1 MKQEKLNFWHIPL
14 GMLVAVAVLALL
26 MCSCKSIEYVPVIE
40 QRTDTLVQ
48 KVIERDS
55 IHIHDSTIVREAGD
69 TVLIER
75 WHTKYRDRWHHD
87 SIYISKTDSVPV
99 PYPVTEYVEKPLKWW
114 QKGLIWFGI
123 IVMMIAILMVSQWI
137 ARKRLL

>member
-1 MKQEKLNFWHIPL
+1 
-14 GMLVAVAVLALL
+14 MLVAVAVLALI

-55 IHIHDSTIVREAGD
+55 IHVHDSTIVREAGD

-123 IVMMIAILMVSQWI
+123 IVMMIALLMVSQWI

>member
-14 GMLVAVAVLALL
+14 GMLVAVAVLALI

-55 IHIHDSTIVREAGD
+55 IHVHDSTIVREAGD

-123 IVMMIAILMVSQWI
+123 IVMMIALLMVSQWI

>member
-1 MKQEKLNFWHIPL
+1 MKPKDLNLWHIPI
-14 GMLVAVAVLALL
+14 GMLFAVVFLALL
-26 MCSCKSIEYVPVIE
+26 MCSCKTVEYVPVIG

-55 IHIHDSTIVREAGD
+55 IHVHDSTIVREAGD

-75 WHTKYRDRWHHD
+75 WHTQYRDRWHHD

-99 PYPVTEYVEKPLKWW
+99 PYPVTEYVQKPLRWHEKA
-114 QKGLIWFGI
+114 LIWIGI
-123 IVMMIAILMVSQWI
+123 LSLMAGIFACARWVS
-137 ARKRLL
+137 RHRLL

>member
-14 GMLVAVAVLALL
+14 GMLVAVAVLALI

>member
-1 MKQEKLNFWHIPL
+1 M
-14 GMLVAVAVLALL
+14 ALL
-26 MCSCKSIEYVPVIE
+26 MCSCKSVEYVPVIE

-123 IVMMIAILMVSQWI
+123 IVLMIAILMVSHWI

>member
-14 GMLVAVAVLALL
+14 GMLVAVAVLALI

-55 IHIHDSTIVREAGD
+55 IHVHDSTIVREAGD